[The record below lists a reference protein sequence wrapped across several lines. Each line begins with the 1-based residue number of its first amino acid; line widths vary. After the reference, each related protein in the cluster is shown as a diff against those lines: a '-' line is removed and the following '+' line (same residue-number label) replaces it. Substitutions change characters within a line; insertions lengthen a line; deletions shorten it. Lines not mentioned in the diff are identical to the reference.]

1 MQVILREE
9 VLSLGTIGDVVEVK
23 PGYARNYL
31 LPRGLAVE
39 ASTRNL
45 RQREH
50 QERVI
55 GEKRLRE
62 QKTAS
67 AAAERLSSQALSFTM
82 RAGED
87 GKLFGS
93 VTNQDIQ
100 RQLEE
105 RGFALD
111 RRRIVLAEPIKALGD
126 HEVSILVGPD
136 TRATVKVK
144 VLAHEESETPPP
156 AKPAAPSTKPAA
168 PSTEPNAA
176 E

>member
-9 VLSLGTIGDVVEVK
+9 MPNLGTIGDVVKVK

-45 RQREH
+45 AALEH
-50 QERVI
+50 QKRVI
-55 GEKRLRE
+55 ADKRLRE
-62 QKTAS
+62 QKS
-67 AAAERLSSQALSFTM
+67 AAAIADKVSSVKLSFQV
-82 RAGED
+82 RAGDD

-93 VTNQDIQ
+93 VTNQDIH

-105 RGFALD
+105 RGFTIE
-111 RRRIVLAEPIKALGD
+111 RRRILLDEPIKSLGTHD
-126 HEVSILVGPD
+126 VTVHLGPD
-136 TRATVKVK
+136 TRATIKVD
-144 VLAHEESETPPP
+144 VTAV
-156 AKPAAPSTKPAA
+156 
-168 PSTEPNAA
+168 A